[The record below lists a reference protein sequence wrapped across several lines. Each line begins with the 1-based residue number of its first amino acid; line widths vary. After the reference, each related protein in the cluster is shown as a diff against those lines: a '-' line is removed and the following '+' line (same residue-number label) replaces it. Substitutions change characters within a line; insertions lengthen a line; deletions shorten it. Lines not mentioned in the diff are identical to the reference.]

1 MGKVHRRPESEKFFR
16 LAKTAK
22 QAILVLSSM
31 EPDAAG
37 RKKGRSKPGRLFR
50 QSLTRTVIT
59 GAQMTVS
66 VEKQGLYDPIYEHDA
81 CGIGAVVNIN
91 GHRDHS
97 IIEYGK
103 EILHNLRHR
112 GAAGA
117 DNVTGD
123 GAGIL
128 FQIPFEFFAQ
138 ECGKLG
144 FSLPEAQQ
152 YGVGLVFGPLHDG
165 QLRAKCDKIL
175 EDAVR
180 HYDLEGIGWREVPT
194 DNACLGEIALAAEP
208 SIKQIFVHGGAR
220 TSSELERQFYLIR
233 KRTERQVREQCGE
246 EAKDYYITSLS
257 SQTICYKGMFMAWQ
271 LAAYYPDLSDERVT
285 SSLAIVHQR
294 YSTNTFP
301 NWQLAQPFRCVAH
314 NGEINTLSGN
324 RNSMRYRESRMAC
337 PELGPDLRDLFP
349 ITAAEASDS
358 ACFDNV
364 LELLVRAGRSMP
376 HSMMMLM
383 PEAFG
388 PKYHMSID
396 KRAFYEYHAALLEP
410 WDGPA
415 AMLFTDGRY
424 LGGTLDRNG
433 LRPCRYLVTTDGLA
447 IIGSESGVVEF
458 PAERIAKKGRLRPGR
473 MFLVDTHEGRI
484 ISDKEIK
491 SKIARQRPYR
501 RWLEQNRIELRGLFD
516 APELPEGDHETLIQR
531 MRSFGYT
538 SEELQRILTPMALN
552 GQEPV
557 NSMGN
562 DTPLAV
568 LSNRPKLLFN
578 YFKQLF
584 AQVTNPPIDPLREGL
599 VMSLMLF
606 TGKKKNF
613 LAETP
618 AHCRQ
623 LKLSHPILANEDIER
638 LRNAKQDDFKVVT
651 VPALFRAD
659 HDHPEEALRKGIAI
673 LIESAEQAIQDGAS
687 LIILSDR
694 EISSQYAPIPSLLAV
709 SALHHHLLR
718 RGLRGEAGIIM
729 ESGEARE
736 VMHFCLLAGY
746 GANAVNPYLAL
757 EALYELNRQG
767 RLGDTMEPVQIADNY
782 IAAIKKGFLKT
793 MSKMGISTLRS
804 YMYAQLFEAIGLNQA
819 LIDEFFTG
827 TASRISG
834 IGLAELARESLM
846 RHKQA
851 CDVSH
856 STYPGLDIGGEYHYR
871 NSGEHHM
878 WNPTSVA
885 SLQHAVSQDNEQAY
899 ADFAEEINEQ
909 SQKLCTLRGLFAFKS
924 GNPIGLDEVEPAA
937 EIVKRFCTGA
947 MSHGSISKEAHECMA
962 IAMNRMGAMSNTG
975 EGGESPTRYTP
986 EPNGDSKN
994 CAIKQVASARFGVTI
1009 NYLAHAKELQIKI
1022 AQGAKPGEGGQ
1033 LPGHKVTQEIA
1044 DMRFSTPGVTLISPP
1059 PHHDIYSIED
1069 LAQLIYDL
1077 KCSNPGARVS
1087 VKLVSEVGV
1096 GTIAAGV
1103 VKGNADE
1110 VLISG
1115 HDGGTGAS
1123 PVSSIKHTGCPWE
1136 LGLAETQQVLVLNGL
1151 RGRVR
1156 VQTDGQLRTGRDV
1169 AIAALLGADQ
1179 FGFGTAVLV
1188 SLGCTLLRKCH
1199 EGACTYGIATQT
1211 PELRQRFA
1219 GQPEYIIRYLG
1230 FVAEE
1235 CRRIMAQLGFKTVSD
1250 MVGRIDMLETE
1261 PALDHWKA
1269 RGLDLSSIFHQVDVS
1284 DGRAVRWCETQAS
1297 PLEDHIDWQILEKA
1311 QPALEEKQKTTI
1323 ELPIQNVNRSA
1334 GTILSNRVVTKH
1346 GAQGLPDDTLEIVLS
1361 GSAGQ
1366 SFGAFLAPGVTLR
1379 LIGDSNDYLGK
1390 GLSGGRIVVQI
1401 PDQAPFVAHDNII
1414 VGNTLLYGATQGEAF
1429 INGVAGE
1436 RFCVRNSGATA
1447 VVEGVGDHGCEY
1459 MTGGLVIVLGQ
1470 TGINFAA
1477 GMSGGIAYVLD
1488 EFQLFDTLCNL
1499 DMVDLESVW
1508 QKQDQDLLRGW
1519 ITQHLNWTGSTR
1531 ARYILEKWPDMVG
1544 KFVKVIPIDYRKA
1557 LERMRQHEHRHT
1569 ETTPATEEV
1578 FHG

>member
-1 MGKVHRRPESEKFFR
+1 MT
-16 LAKTAK
+16 LAAK
-22 QAILVLSSM
+22 
-31 EPDAAG
+31 
-37 RKKGRSKPGRLFR
+37 
-50 QSLTRTVIT
+50 
-59 GAQMTVS
+59 
-66 VEKQGLYDPIYEHDA
+66 KQGLYDPLYEHDA

-97 IIEYGK
+97 IIEHGK

-128 FQIPFEFFAQ
+128 FQIPFELFEE

-144 FSLPEAQQ
+144 FSLPAPHA
-152 YGVGLVFGPLHDG
+152 YGVGLVFGPLHDN
-165 QLRAKCDKIL
+165 QLRAQCDRIL
-175 EDAVR
+175 EDAVG
-180 HYDLEGIGWREVPT
+180 HYGLKVIGWRDVPT
-194 DNACLGEIALAAEP
+194 DNSCLGEIALAAEP
-208 SIKQIFVHGGAR
+208 SIKEILVHGCGR
-220 TSSELERQFYLIR
+220 TDSDLECQLYLIR
-233 KRTERQVREQCGE
+233 KRAEKQVRERYGE
-246 EAKDYYITSLS
+246 KAEDYYITSLS

-271 LAAYYPDLSDERVT
+271 LAAYFPDLSDKRVL

-324 RNSMRYRESRMAC
+324 RNSMRYRESKMAC
-337 PELGPDLRDLFP
+337 PELGSDLTDLFP
-349 ITAAEASDS
+349 IAAPDASDS
-358 ACFDNV
+358 ACFDSV

-433 LRPCRYLVTTDGLA
+433 LRPCRFLVTTDGLA
-447 IIGSESGVVEF
+447 IIGSESGVIEF
-458 PAERIAKKGRLRPGR
+458 SPEKIAQKGRLRPGR
-473 MFLVDTHEGRI
+473 MFLVDTKEGRI

-516 APELPEGDHETLIQR
+516 APELPEGDHETLVQR
-531 MRSFGYT
+531 MRAFGYT

-568 LSNRPKLLFN
+568 LSNRPKLLFS

-618 AHCRQ
+618 QHCRQ
-623 LKLSHPILANEDIER
+623 LKLPHPILANEDIER
-638 LRNAKQDDFKVVT
+638 LRNANQDDFKIVT

-659 HDHPEEALRKGIAI
+659 HDQPEEALRKGIDV
-673 LIESAEQAIQDGAS
+673 LIASAEQAIQDGAS

-694 EISSQYAPIPSLLAV
+694 ETSAQYAPIPSLLAV

-718 RGLRGEAGIIM
+718 RGLRGETGIIM

-736 VMHFCLLAGY
+736 VMHFCLLAGF

-757 EALYELNRQG
+757 EALYELNHQG
-767 RLGDTMEPVQIADNY
+767 RLGHSMEPVQIADNY
-782 IAAIKKGFLKT
+782 IAAVKKGFLKT

-804 YMYAQLFEAIGLNQA
+804 YMYAQLFEAIGLDRT

-827 TASRISG
+827 TASRIGG
-834 IGLAELARESLM
+834 IGLAHVAQESLK
-846 RHKQA
+846 RHKHA
-851 CDVSH
+851 C
-856 STYPGLDIGGEYHYR
+856 STSQLAYPELDIGGEYHYR
-871 NSGEHHM
+871 VSGEQHM
-878 WNPTSVA
+878 WNPA
-885 SLQHAVSQDNEQAY
+885 SIAHLQHAVKQDNEGAY
-899 ADFAEEINEQ
+899 KDFAHEINEQ
-909 SQKLCTLRGLFAFKS
+909 SETLCTLRGLFAFKA
-924 GNPIGLDEVEPAA
+924 GDPIPLEEVEPAS

-947 MSHGSISKEAHECMA
+947 MSQGSISKEAHECMA
-962 IAMNRMGAMSNTG
+962 IAMNRIGGMSNTG
-975 EGGESPTRYTP
+975 EGGESPERYTP
-986 EPNGDSKN
+986 EANGDSKN
-994 CAIKQVASARFGVTI
+994 SAIKQVASARFGVTM
-1009 NYLAHAKELQIKI
+1009 NYLAHAKELQIKV

-1044 DMRFSTPGVTLISPP
+1044 DLRYSTPGVTLISPP

-1077 KCSNPGARVS
+1077 KCSNPGVKVS

-1123 PVSSIKHTGCPWE
+1123 PISSIKHAGCPWE

-1188 SLGCTLLRKCH
+1188 TLGCTLLRKCH
-1199 EGACTYGIATQT
+1199 EGACIYGIATQT
-1211 PELRQRFA
+1211 PELRERFA
-1219 GQPEYIIRYLG
+1219 GQPEYITRYLG
-1230 FVAEE
+1230 YVAQE
-1235 CRRIMAQLGFKTVSD
+1235 CRQIMAQLGFRTVSE
-1250 MVGRIDMLETE
+1250 MVGRIDMLETK
-1261 PALDHWKA
+1261 PAMNHWKA
-1269 RGLDLSSIFHQVDVS
+1269 QGLDLSTIFHQVDVL
-1284 DGRAVRWCETQAS
+1284 DGRPIRWCETQAD
-1297 PLEDHIDWQILEKA
+1297 PLEDHIDWEILKKA
-1311 QPALEEKQKTTI
+1311 QAALEEKKKTVV
-1323 ELPIQNVNRSA
+1323 EMPIQNVNRSA
-1334 GTILSNRVVTKH
+1334 GTILSNRIVTQH
-1346 GAQGLPDDTLEIVLS
+1346 GASGLPEGTLEVKLS

-1379 LIGDSNDYLGK
+1379 LTGDSNDYLGK
-1390 GLSGGRIVVQI
+1390 GLSGGRIVVQM
-1401 PDQAPFVAHDNII
+1401 PSTSPFLAHENII
-1414 VGNTLLYGATQGEAF
+1414 VGNTLLYGATQGEVF

-1436 RFCVRNSGATA
+1436 RFCVRNSGVTA
-1447 VVEGVGDHGCEY
+1447 IVEGVGDHGCEY
-1459 MTGGLVIVLGQ
+1459 MTNGLVIVLGQ

-1508 QKQDQDLLRGW
+1508 HQQDQDLLKGW
-1519 ITQHLNWTGSTR
+1519 ITQHLNWTGSIR
-1531 ARYILEKWPDMVG
+1531 AKYILEKWPDMVG

-1557 LERMRQHEHRHT
+1557 LERMRQREHRHT